1 MYNGTEVNIMEK
13 QIYVPYIS
21 HEEDMARM
29 ERANRRLSI
38 LATFVVVLLFVS
50 NALWVWLWNQY
61 EYVDTVTTSVSQD
74 GEGNNIIGDG
84 NEVDNESESN
94 GDENTD
100 SEESQW

>member
-1 MYNGTEVNIMEK
+1 MEENI
-13 QIYVPYIS
+13 QVPYIV
-21 HEEDMARM
+21 HEADMARM
-29 ERANRRLSI
+29 ERSNRRLSV
-38 LATFVVVLLFVS
+38 LATIVVALLFIS
-50 NALWVWLWNQY
+50 NGLWLLVWNQY